1 MTRSEFL
8 DAVSA
13 SDAVVL
19 GSSYEGF
26 GLLLLEAMAMGRPF
40 VAYRTGAAPELA
52 AKGGGFC
59 VETEAE
65 FVEALHRLED
75 PGLRA
80 RMGARGREV
89 VLDYSVE
96 DEVRRYLAVYERAL
110 AAHPGRE
117 RRP

>member
-1 MTRSEFL
+1 M
-8 DAVSA
+8 
-13 SDAVVL
+13 
-19 GSSYEGF
+19 
-26 GLLLLEAMAMGRPF
+26 
-40 VAYRTGAAPELA
+40 APELA

-65 FVEALHRLED
+65 FVEALHRTED

-117 RRP
+117 RGRERDGIGLSVIAQLLV